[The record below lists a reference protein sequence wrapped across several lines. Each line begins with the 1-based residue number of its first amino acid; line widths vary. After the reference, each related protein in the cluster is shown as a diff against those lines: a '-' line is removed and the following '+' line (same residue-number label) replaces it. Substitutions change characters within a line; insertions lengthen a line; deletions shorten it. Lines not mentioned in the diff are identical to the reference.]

1 MSVVVV
7 VLPLGTSVVWSAG
20 GMGGLQV
27 DPAYEGMAGFL
38 LPGEVA
44 GAPVDATMSVDG
56 PRARP
61 GFASVLVH
69 MDPAARG
76 NSAERANVRAFA
88 AAHGGFVKHEY
99 HVVMPDVINVRNVPE
114 GQIARQQCSV
124 ARLG

>member
-1 MSVVVV
+1 MKGLQRKRWIWLAAVVV

-44 GAPVDATMSVDG
+44 GAPIEGTAAMSVDG
-56 PRARP
+56 PRATP

-76 NSAERANVRAFA
+76 RTFE
-88 AAHGGFVKHEY
+88 EY
-99 HVVMPDVINVRNVPE
+99 LQEDVDGNPKGILLLDI
-114 GQIARQQCSV
+114 G
-124 ARLG
+124 